1 MVTLPRAHRRQETAS
16 WRVRYVAQER
26 LHTLPRRKLTPY
38 ITVLSAPCT
47 PYVLPPNS
55 LPASQHAMN
64 SIASHPSVQSAKDTV
79 VNGEVSAVSASV
91 ALWRIANMGFAID
104 FRFRTFDPILNCIG
118 PIGQNVSAEAGKT
131 RNEFADLANSRQI
144 PDHKAATGQNLT
156 RTHIRSRYYY
166 SN

>member
-1 MVTLPRAHRRQETAS
+1 MSEAPRVDLPVFPDLDT
-16 WRVRYVAQER
+16 
-26 LHTLPRRKLTPY
+26 
-38 ITVLSAPCT
+38 SAPSNGT
-47 PYVLPPNS
+47 SIQSSTQPQTNGSTNGNLAQSAQKAGNS
-55 LPASQHAMN
+55 ILETSQHAMN

-79 VNGEVSAVSASV
+79 VN
-91 ALWRIANMGFAID
+91 
-104 FRFRTFDPILNCIG
+104 G